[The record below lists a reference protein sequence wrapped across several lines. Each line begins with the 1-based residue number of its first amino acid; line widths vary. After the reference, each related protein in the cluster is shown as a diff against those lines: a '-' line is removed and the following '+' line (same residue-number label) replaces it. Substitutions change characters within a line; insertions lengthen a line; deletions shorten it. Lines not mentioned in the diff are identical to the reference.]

1 MDEPQPPQQA
11 IEQLAEFLLG
21 LSAEHPIEERCI
33 RDGTEATHYVNGNW
47 YCELCRGCYEP
58 EPRTDTE

>member
-11 IEQLAEFLLG
+11 IEQLAEFLLE

-33 RDGTEATHYVNGNW
+33 RDGRKATHYVNGTW